1 MEKDEKDQQTFS
13 TVLFSGIDKSGFEE
27 SVETAEEDEEDVRVA
42 GPGES
47 VKGSETAERG
57 ESVKGSETAE
67 IGESVEGSETA
78 ERGSESFQVELEIRR
93 VLFSILSLDNLL
105 LFFFKLLDFFF
116 RYFMLFSR
124 LYIVFAAIFT
134 VLLVFTSSRV
144 SFLSIESNSTGL
156 REGLE

>member
-1 MEKDEKDQQTFS
+1 M
-13 TVLFSGIDKSGFEE
+13 
-27 SVETAEEDEEDVRVA
+27 EEDEEDKRVA

-47 VKGSETAERG
+47 VKGY
-57 ESVKGSETAE
+57 
-67 IGESVEGSETA
+67 ETA

-93 VLFSILSLDNLL
+93 VLFPILSLDNLL